1 MSELGKEIII
11 SRIRGMTKEEKEI
24 ALKAMPTYLLLAEI
38 SRRED
43 LTETVLK
50 NIYNILNNVKEE
62 SDLTELQ
69 RIVSELKQQLGETHG
84 A

>member
-1 MSELGKEIII
+1 MSELDKEIII
-11 SRIRGMTKEEKEI
+11 SRVRGMTKEEKEI

-69 RIVSELKQQLGETHG
+69 GIVSELKQQLGETHG
-84 A
+84 T